1 MKHESN
7 FESPV
12 NLNKR
17 GLIAVLAATVVGAG
31 VTSAYIGHQVGE
43 NNMRQHFIDT
53 EGVPC
58 EILARPGVTFDAI
71 NNAVV
76 KVMGAPVSL
85 NDIEPNGIKRTLENS
100 NAAPGELPQIGDSVT
115 FSLPPAACKAVV
127 ENFLNGN

>member
-1 MKHESN
+1 MKHESSL
-7 FESPV
+7 ESRV

-17 GLIAVLAATVVGAG
+17 GLIAVLAATAVGAG
-31 VTSAYIGHQVGE
+31 VTSAYVGNQVGE
-43 NNMRQHFIDT
+43 NSMRQHFIDT

-100 NAAPGELPQIGDSVT
+100 NAGPGELPQIGDSVT
-115 FSLPPAACKAVV
+115 FTLPPAACEEVV
-127 ENFLNGN
+127 NHFVNGK